1 MEFDHALV
9 KARLFRCF
17 TGRTNATARRSAR
30 CYFGD
35 EKVKDIFREVSA
47 KYLVDSKGMVQ
58 LEESGNDTQA
68 AVNTAVISNG
78 NLGKTRWHSLN

>member
-1 MEFDHALV
+1 MLQQEDQLDV
-9 KARLFRCF
+9 ILEMK
-17 TGRTNATARRSAR
+17 RSR
-30 CYFGD
+30 IYSG
-35 EKVKDIFREVSA
+35 
-47 KYLVDSKGMVQ
+47 KYQ